1 MNQDL
6 NARGFVAINAGSS
19 SIKFAVFAEQGSGL
33 VATVHGE
40 VDGGGP
46 APRLLSRTPDGAR
59 VDDTALTAG
68 TGYDAQLAIVVD
80 WVEAHL
86 APARLAAVGHRVVH
100 GGNAHTGPALVTPAL
115 LRDLEALAPL
125 APLHQPHHLA
135 AIGRMA
141 QLHPDLPQVACFDTA
156 FHLGSPRV
164 TRLYG
169 LPRALADDGML
180 RYGFHGLSY
189 QHIAETLPA
198 HEPRARGRVVA
209 AHLGS
214 GASMCALV
222 DGRSIASSMG
232 FSALDGLPMATRC
245 GSIDPGLVL
254 YLLRTRGMTPEA
266 LERMLYRDSGLLGLS
281 GVSGDMRALLASFD
295 PAAREA
301 VDVFVYRIARELG
314 SLAAAAGGLDVLVF
328 TGGIGEHAA
337 EIRAQVCAQAAWL
350 GVKLDAAANA
360 AGGPRLHA
368 PDSSV
373 AVWVV
378 PADEEA
384 VIAHQ
389 ARAVVDECR
398 DGAILATSGRTRDTP
413 E

>member
-6 NARGFVAINAGSS
+6 TARGFVCINAGSS
-19 SIKFAVFAEQGSGL
+19 SIKFAVYVEHGTDL
-33 VATVHGE
+33 VSAVRGE
-40 VDGGGP
+40 VDDGVS
-46 APRLLSRTPDGAR
+46 APRLQAWAPDGAR
-59 VDDTALTAG
+59 VEDSALPAG
-68 TGYDAQLAIVVD
+68 AGYDAQLAAVVD
-80 WVEAHL
+80 WVETHL

-100 GGNAHTGPALVTPAL
+100 GGNAHAGPALVTPAL
-115 LRDLEALAPL
+115 LRELDALAPL
-125 APLHQPHHLA
+125 APLHQPHNLA
-135 AIGRMA
+135 AIGKMA

-189 QHIAETLPA
+189 QHIVETLPA
-198 HEPRARGRVVA
+198 LEPRARGRVVA

-214 GASMCALV
+214 GASMCAMV
-222 DGRSIASSMG
+222 DGRSVASSMG

-254 YLLRTRGMTPEA
+254 YLLRTRGMSADA
-266 LERMLYRDSGLLGLS
+266 LEHLLYRDSGLLGLS
-281 GVSGDMRALLASFD
+281 GVSGDMRALLASDD
-295 PAAREA
+295 PRAREA

-337 EIRAQVCAQAAWL
+337 QIRAQVCAQAAWL
-350 GVKLDAAANA
+350 GVKIDAAANA

-368 PDSSV
+368 PDSAV
-373 AVWVV
+373 AVWVM

-384 VIAHQ
+384 VIA
-389 ARAVVDECR
+389 R
-398 DGAILATSGRTRDTP
+398 
-413 E
+413 

>member
-1 MNQDL
+1 MTQDL
-6 NARGFVAINAGSS
+6 HARGFVSINAGSS
-19 SIKFAVFAEQGSGL
+19 SIKFAVFTEHDAGL
-33 VATVHGE
+33 VATVRGE

-46 APRLLSRTPDGAR
+46 APRLLAWAPDGAR
-59 VDDTALTAG
+59 VEDAALPAAA
-68 TGYDAQLAIVVD
+68 GYDAQLAAVID
-80 WVEAHL
+80 WVETHL

-100 GGNAHTGPALVTPAL
+100 GGNAHAGPALVTPAL
-115 LRDLEALAPL
+115 LRELEALAPL
-125 APLHQPHHLA
+125 APLHQPHNLA

-141 QLHPDLPQVACFDTA
+141 QLHPDLPQVASFDTA

-164 TRLYG
+164 ARLYG

-198 HEPRARGRVVA
+198 QEPRARGRVVA

-222 DGRSIASSMG
+222 DGRSVATSMG

-245 GSIDPGLVL
+245 GALDPGLVL
-254 YLLRTRGMTPEA
+254 YLLRDRGMTPDA
-266 LERMLYRDSGLLGLS
+266 LEHMLYRDSGLLGLS
-281 GVSGDMRALLASFD
+281 GVSGDMRALLASPD

-337 EIRAQVCAQAAWL
+337 EIRARVCTQAAWL

-360 AGGPRLHA
+360 AGGTRLHA
-368 PDSSV
+368 PDSAV

-384 VIAHQ
+384 VIACQ
-389 ARAVVDECR
+389 ARAVI
-398 DGAILATSGRTRDTP
+398 DGDAA
-413 E
+413 

>member
-1 MNQDL
+1 MS
-6 NARGFVAINAGSS
+6 RGFVSINAGSS
-19 SIKFAVFAEQGSGL
+19 SIKFAVFAEQGADL
-33 VATVHGE
+33 VPTVRGE

-46 APRLLSRTPDGAR
+46 VPRLLAWTRDGAR
-59 VDDTALTAG
+59 IEDTALPAAT
-68 TGYDAQLAIVVD
+68 YDAQLAAVVA

-100 GGNAHTGPALVTPAL
+100 GGNAHAGPALVTPAL
-115 LRDLEALAPL
+115 LRELDALGPL
-125 APLHQPHHLA
+125 APLHQPHNLA
-135 AIGRMA
+135 AIGTMA
-141 QLHPDLPQVACFDTA
+141 QLHPGLPQVACFDTA

-164 TRLYG
+164 ARLYG
-169 LPRALADDGML
+169 LPRAFADDGML

-198 HEPRARGRVVA
+198 HEPRARGRVIA

-222 DGRSIASSMG
+222 DGRSVASSMG

-254 YLLRTRGMTPEA
+254 YLLREKGMTADA
-266 LERMLYRDSGLLGLS
+266 LERLLYRASGLLGLS
-281 GVSGDMRALLASFD
+281 GVSGDMRTLLASPD

-301 VDVFVYRIARELG
+301 LDVFVYRIARELG

-337 EIRAQVCAQAAWL
+337 EIRARVCTRAAWL
-350 GVKLDAAANA
+350 GVKIDPAANA

-368 PDSSV
+368 PDSAV
-373 AVWVV
+373 AVWVL

-384 VIAHQ
+384 VIARQ
-389 ARAVVDECR
+389 ARTVVDAH
-398 DGAILATSGRTRDTP
+398 GSVTAA
-413 E
+413 

>member
-1 MNQDL
+1 MS
-6 NARGFVAINAGSS
+6 RGFACINAGSS
-19 SIKFAVFAEQGSGL
+19 SIKFAVHVEHGPDL
-33 VATVHGE
+33 VSTVRGE

-46 APRLLSRTPDGAR
+46 APRLLAWTPDGAR
-59 VDDTALTAG
+59 IEDSALPAG
-68 TGYDAQLAIVVD
+68 VGYDDQLAAVVD
-80 WVEAHL
+80 WVETHL

-100 GGNAHTGPALVTPAL
+100 GGNAHAGPALVTPAL
-115 LRDLEALAPL
+115 LRELALFAPL
-125 APLHQPHHLA
+125 APLHQPHNLA
-135 AIGRMA
+135 AIGTMA
-141 QLHPDLPQVACFDTA
+141 QLHPGLPQVACFDTA
-156 FHLGSPRV
+156 FHLGGPRI

-222 DGRSIASSMG
+222 DGRSVASSMG

-254 YLLRTRGMTPEA
+254 HLLRAKGMTADA
-266 LERMLYRDSGLLGLS
+266 LEHMLYRDSGLLGLS
-281 GVSGDMRALLASFD
+281 GISGDMRALLASPD

-337 EIRAQVCAQAAWL
+337 VIRAQVCAQAAWL
-350 GVKLDAAANA
+350 GVKLDVDANA

-368 PDSSV
+368 ADSAV
-373 AVWVV
+373 AVWVL

-384 VIAHQ
+384 VIARQ
-389 ARAVVDECR
+389 ARAVVD
-398 DGAILATSGRTRDTP
+398 GAAA
-413 E
+413 

>member
-1 MNQDL
+1 MT
-6 NARGFVAINAGSS
+6 RGFVCINAGSS
-19 SIKFAVFAEQGSGL
+19 SIKFALFAEQGPDL

-46 APRLLSRTPDGAR
+46 APRLQARSADGTR
-59 VDDTALTAG
+59 LDDTVLPAG
-68 TGYDAQLAIVVD
+68 AGYDTQFAAVVA

-100 GGNAHTGPALVTPAL
+100 GGNAHAGPALVTPAL
-115 LRDLEALAPL
+115 LRELDALASL
-125 APLHQPHHLA
+125 APLHQPHNLA

-141 QLHPDLPQVACFDTA
+141 ELHPDLPQVACFDTA
-156 FHLGSPRV
+156 FHLGSPRIA
-164 TRLYG
+164 RLYG
-169 LPRALADDGML
+169 LPRALADDGLL

-198 HEPRARGRVVA
+198 QEPRARGRVVA

-222 DGRSIASSMG
+222 DGRSVATSMG

-245 GSIDPGLVL
+245 GSLDPGLVL
-254 YLLRTRGMTPEA
+254 YLLRDRGMTPDA
-266 LERMLYRDSGLLGLS
+266 LEHMLYRDSGLLGLS
-281 GVSGDMRALLASFD
+281 GISGDMRTLLASAG

-328 TGGIGEHAA
+328 AGGIGEHAA
-337 EIRAQVCAQAAWL
+337 EIRARVCAQAAWL
-350 GVKLDAAANA
+350 GVKIDADANA

-368 PDSSV
+368 PDSAV

-384 VIAHQ
+384 VIARQ
-389 ARAVVDECR
+389 ARAVVDG
-398 DGAILATSGRTRDTP
+398 GAA
-413 E
+413 

>member
-1 MNQDL
+1 MNQDST
-6 NARGFVAINAGSS
+6 ARGFVCINAGSS
-19 SIKFAVFAEQGSGL
+19 SIKFAVFTEQDADL
-33 VATVHGE
+33 VTTVRGE

-46 APRLLSRTPDGAR
+46 APRLQARAPDGTRLHDA
-59 VDDTALTAG
+59 ALPAAA
-68 TGYDAQLAIVVD
+68 GYDTQLAAVVD

-86 APARLAAVGHRVVH
+86 APARLAAVGHRIVH
-100 GGNAHTGPALVTPAL
+100 GGNGHAGPALVTPAL
-115 LRDLEALAPL
+115 LRELDTLSPL
-125 APLHQPHHLA
+125 APLHQPHNLA
-135 AIGRMA
+135 AIGTMA
-141 QLHPDLPQVACFDTA
+141 RLHPGLAQVACFDTA

-164 TRLYG
+164 ARLYG
-169 LPRALADDGML
+169 LPRALADDGLL

-189 QHIAETLPA
+189 QHIAATLPA
-198 HEPRARGRVVA
+198 QEPRARGRVVA

-222 DGRSIASSMG
+222 DGRSVATSMG

-245 GSIDPGLVL
+245 GSLDPGLVL
-254 YLLRTRGMTPEA
+254 YLLRTQGLTPDA

-281 GVSGDMRALLASFD
+281 GISGDMRALLASLD

-337 EIRAQVCAQAAWL
+337 EIRARVCARATWL
-350 GVKLDAAANA
+350 GVKIDADANA

-368 PDSSV
+368 PDSAV

-389 ARAVVDECR
+389 TRAVVD
-398 DGAILATSGRTRDTP
+398 GQPS
-413 E
+413 